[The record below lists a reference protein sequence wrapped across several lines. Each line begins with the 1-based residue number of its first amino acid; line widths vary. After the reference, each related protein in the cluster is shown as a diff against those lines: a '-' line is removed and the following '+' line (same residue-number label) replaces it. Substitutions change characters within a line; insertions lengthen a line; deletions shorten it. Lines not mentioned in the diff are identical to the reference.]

1 MSAIYRAIG
10 TTKQNFHQRLNRYLR
25 RQDEEAQLV
34 KLMHEV
40 RQDHPAMGA
49 EPMYRLLS
57 PQGIGRD
64 RFEAIYRAHGLKLYQ
79 KRNYRRTTDSRGV
92 IRFNNLLEGIELTG
106 VNQAYSSDI
115 TYYDLG
121 GRFYYLTF
129 ILDVYSRRIKG
140 YSVSRTLLTESTT
153 LPALRM
159 ALKGTTREQTEGIII
174 HSDGGGQYYS
184 KAFTASTRRASM
196 RNSMCTS
203 VYENA
208 HAERINGTIKNSYLK
223 HYAPRDY
230 ASLQRQTKR
239 AVEKYN
245 NERPHQSLGGLSPR
259 DFEQKLAGNPQ
270 KTSLFTKKKE
280 PKKKDDNDNNL
291 ILKPTLKKVN
301 CIQG

>member
-1 MSAIYRAIG
+1 MSLIYRAIG

-25 RQDEEAQLV
+25 RQEEELQLV

-40 RQDHPAMGA
+40 RHDHPAMGA
-49 EPMYRLLS
+49 EPMYRLLC
-57 PQGIGRD
+57 PKGIGRD
-64 RFEAIYRAHGLKLYQ
+64 RFEAIYRSHGLKLYQ
-79 KRNYRRTTDSRGV
+79 KLNYRRTTDSRGV
-92 IRFNNLLEGIELTG
+92 TRFENLLDGIELTG

-115 TYYDLG
+115 TYYELG
-121 GRFYYLTF
+121 ERSYYLTF
-129 ILDVYSRRIKG
+129 IMDVYSRRIKG
-140 YSVSRTLLTESTT
+140 YSVSKTLHADSTT

-159 ALKGTTREQTEGIII
+159 ALKGLTRAQSEGIIM

-184 KAFTASTRRASM
+184 KVFTALTKRAGM
-196 RNSMCTS
+196 RNSMCRS

-245 NERPHQSLGGLSPR
+245 NERPHQSLNGLSPR
-259 DFEQKLAGNPQ
+259 AFEQVLASNPQ
-270 KTSLFTKKKE
+270 KTTLLTKKKE
-280 PKKKDDNDNNL
+280 AKKKDYNDNNL
-291 ILKPTLKKVN
+291 ILKPTLKTVN
-301 CIQG
+301 CI